1 MSLSCFYLLRTKI
14 TLLSVL
20 SAKKLIYFFFDNL
33 VFANVERE
41 KRCPLFSLYFLFNY
55 ILFFPFLFF
64 YLHNSALQMYN
75 RAMQLHQGKWR
86 LRFIRFLISCDLT
99 VSKSM
104 GLSEL

>member
-1 MSLSCFYLLRTKI
+1 MSNVTI
-14 TLLSVL
+14 MLLSF
-20 SAKKLIYFFFDNL
+20 AYKDNAFIRAIRKKVDLFFFDNL

-75 RAMQLHQGKWR
+75 RAMQLHHG
-86 LRFIRFLISCDLT
+86 
-99 VSKSM
+99 
-104 GLSEL
+104 